1 MSGALQAVFQNQ
13 RSFGPPPGQTL
24 YTTGSN
30 TFVVPAGVTS
40 ISVVTVGSGAFR
52 RSGGG
57 ALAYVNN
64 ISVTPGE
71 SLTAVVSTTGGNTQ
85 SSYLARGATKL
96 VQAGSASYGAGNGYC
111 FVGGSVVVGTGGDGG
126 CSSCS
131 CARGGGGAGGYSGD
145 GGNGG
150 AASSAG
156 QNGSGG
162 GGGGGG
168 GVPSGVYYGGG
179 GGGGVG
185 VLGSGSNGTGGSAG
199 TTTSG
204 GSGGTGGS
212 SGASG
217 GSGSRFYCC
226 GNYEAVPGR
235 GGSYGGGAG
244 GGSYIADSPSGG
256 AVRIIWPGNTRSFP
270 STNTGNL

>member
-30 TFVVPAGVTS
+30 TFVVPSGVTS
-40 ISVVTVGSGAFR
+40 ISVVTVGSGGYR

-96 VQAGSASYGAGNGYC
+96 AQAGSASYGAGNGYC
-111 FVGGSVVVGTGGDGG
+111 FVGGSVVVGTGGNGG
-126 CSSCS
+126 CSGCN
-131 CARGGGGAGGYSGD
+131 CNRGGGGAGGYSAK

-150 AASSAG
+150 SAG
-156 QNGSGG
+156 AGQAGTGGSGG
-162 GGGGGG
+162 GGGATN
-168 GVPSGVYYGGG
+168 GVNTYGGG

-185 VLGSGSNGTGGSAG
+185 VLGTGSSGTGGTYGSG
-199 TTTSG
+199 TG
-204 GSGGTGGS
+204 GGGGTGGS
-212 SGASG
+212 SGNSG
-217 GSGSRFYCC
+217 GNGGRFLNCC
-226 GNYEAVPGR
+226 ANYEAIPGR

-244 GGSYIADSPSGG
+244 GGSYIADNPSGG

>member
-40 ISVVTVGSGAFR
+40 ISVVTVGSGGYR

-57 ALAYVNN
+57 ALSYVNN

-111 FVGGSVVVGTGGDGG
+111 FVGGSVVVGTGGNGG
-126 CSSCS
+126 CSGCN
-131 CARGGGGAGGYSGD
+131 CNRGGGGAGGYSGK

-150 AASSAG
+150 SGGAG
-156 QNGSGG
+156 QAGSGGSGG
-162 GGGGGG
+162 GGGATN
-168 GVPSGVYYGGG
+168 GVNTYGGG

-185 VLGSGSNGTGGSAG
+185 VLGTGSSGTGGTYGSG
-199 TTTSG
+199 TG
-204 GSGGTGGS
+204 GGGGTGGS
-212 SGASG
+212 SGNSG
-217 GSGSRFYCC
+217 GNGGRFLNCC
-226 GNYEAVPGR
+226 ANYEAIPGR

-244 GGSYIADSPSGG
+244 GGSYIADNPSGG